1 MEAGLVQD
9 SSPPRAGRSGVER
22 HGHLIVATLLLA
34 FLVLGWRGRM
44 PVHLAFDELIYVSLS
59 QSLEEGSYREAYA
72 VNAPRH
78 VRYPPGYPAWLMTL
92 RQLGGESHDL
102 VQAFNLA
109 FIAIAIL
116 SVYLILR
123 HISGVG
129 IGLAA
134 AFLLAF
140 NPALLEMGATL
151 LSEAPF
157 IGLSSAALAFAVLSP
172 PRSSGRAYLAIALAM
187 ASFLTRVAGVT
198 VVIAVGLWLWQ
209 RRRRSELIA
218 FGLATLIV
226 VGGWFAYA
234 SLVPTAEASG
244 SYADDVSG
252 ANLDPRHPGLTGKLT
267 RAANFGFSYL
277 TQGLPSALAFPTIPG
292 TGIDN
297 LLWLVAAA
305 GLGLAGMVVLWR
317 SGRPVLWHLA
327 LSAVM
332 ILAWP
337 WRLERLLV
345 PMVPL
350 VIAAILLGADRLTR
364 TLPAPRR
371 NLILAGLTLLMAT
384 GTIKAAWERD
394 VQARACDRSIPFQ
407 SEGCYSVESRNLAA
421 ASHYLRDHAPPDAVV
436 LTVSGAAVN
445 YLSGLL
451 TSPAGQFKRSSASPP
466 TILRELGVSY
476 ILITGHRQF
485 EKQHLGPWLLG
496 ACRHLRVEARFPP
509 GGFIL
514 TPEAPQSPS
523 EEACAPLT
531 RLVSTPREP
540 SVAPPE
546 PESQ

>member
-1 MEAGLVQD
+1 MGAGPDQKSLA
-9 SSPPRAGRSGVER
+9 SSPARPGVER
-22 HGHLIVATLLLA
+22 HGHLIVATLILA

-44 PVHLAFDELIYVSLS
+44 PVHLAFDELTYVSLS
-59 QSLEEGSYREAYA
+59 HSLEEGSYRELFSIS
-72 VNAPRH
+72 APRH

-92 RQLGGESHDL
+92 RQVGGGSHDL
-102 VQAFNLA
+102 VRAFNLG
-109 FIAIAIL
+109 FVAIAIL
-116 SVYLILR
+116 SIYLILR
-123 HISGVG
+123 HISGAA

-140 NPALLEMGATL
+140 NPALLETGATL

-157 IGLSSAALAFAVLSP
+157 IGLSGAALALCVLSP
-172 PRSSGRAYLAIALAM
+172 PRSNRSAYLVMALAM
-187 ASFLTRVAGVT
+187 ASFLIRVAGVT

-218 FGLATLIV
+218 FALASLIV

-234 SLVPTAEASG
+234 SLVPVGDAG
-244 SYADDVSG
+244 ISYASDLSG
-252 ANLDPRHPGLTGKLT
+252 ANLDPQHPGLTGKLT
-267 RAANFGFSYL
+267 RAVNYGLSYL
-277 TQGLPSALAFPTIPG
+277 TRGLPSALAFPTIPG

-297 LLWLVAAA
+297 LLWLVAAV
-305 GLGLAGMVVLWR
+305 GLGLTGMVVLWR

-345 PMVPL
+345 PMVPF
-350 VIAAILLGADRLTR
+350 VVAAILLGADRLTR
-364 TLPAPRR
+364 TSPAPRR
-371 NLILAGLTLLMAT
+371 NLILAGLTLLMAI
-384 GTIKAAWERD
+384 GTINAAWERD
-394 VQARACDRSIPFQ
+394 VQARACDRTNPFQ
-407 SEGCYSVESRNLAA
+407 SEGCYSVESRNMAA

-451 TSPAGQFKRSSASPP
+451 TSPAAQFKRSSASPP
-466 TILRELGVSY
+466 ASLRELGISY

-485 EKQHLGPWLLG
+485 EKRHLGPWLLG
-496 ACRHLRVEARFPP
+496 ACRDLRVEARFPP
-509 GGFIL
+509 GGLIL
-514 TPEAPQSPS
+514 TPEPPRLPS
-523 EEACAPLT
+523 EEACGPLT
-531 RLVSTPREP
+531 RLVKS
-540 SVAPPE
+540 SDGAAASWPE